1 MKLNGRDVLIGVESE
16 PVKTMDGFCLW
27 HRLSINKL
35 TTGHSVV
42 GGDLF
47 RLVGELRRLLR

>member
-1 MKLNGRDVLIGVESE
+1 MSDEVGWRSRVDWSGERASE
-16 PVKTMDGFCLW
+16 DDGQ
-27 HRLSINKL
+27 RLSINKL

-47 RLVGELRRLLR
+47 RLVGEPEGLLR